1 MTTQASQESQS
12 ARSVLMI
19 RPARFGA
26 NPDTAATNA
35 FQART
40 VEEPLATIRERV
52 TREFDALVG
61 ALTDAGVEVCV
72 VDDTAEPEKPDAI
85 FPNNWVSF
93 HADGTVVLYPMLA
106 SNRRTERRLEVLE
119 QLVARHHFRVGRTID
134 LSEHEMTGGYLEGT
148 GSLVLDRVNRLA
160 FASLSPRTHL
170 DPIGDFAQRLDYEV
184 VSFEAFDGAG
194 IPPYHTNV
202 LMCVGA
208 HFAVLCASAIADD
221 ARRGAVARILENTG
235 RELIEITPRQMS
247 AFAGNMLELENRAGD
262 KIIAMSATAQQS
274 LDGAQRTGVERYGK
288 IVAVPIPTIEKY
300 GGGSVRCMLAEIHL
314 PHRS

>member
-1 MTTQASQESQS
+1 
-12 ARSVLMI
+12 MI

-40 VEEPLATIRERV
+40 VEESLAAIRVRV
-52 TREFDALVG
+52 TREFDALAT
-61 ALTDAGVEVCV
+61 ALSDAGVEVCV

-93 HADGTVVLYPMLA
+93 HADGTVVLYPLLA

-134 LSEHEMTGGYLEGT
+134 LSEHETAGGYLEGA
-148 GSLVLDRVNRLA
+148 GSLVLNRVNRLA

-184 VSFEAFDGAG
+184 ISFEAFDAAG

-202 LMCVGA
+202 LMCIGT
-208 HFAVLCASAIADD
+208 HFAALCAGAIADD
-221 ARRGAVARILENTG
+221 ARRSAVTQILGAR
-235 RELIEITPRQMS
+235 
-247 AFAGNMLELENRAGD
+247 
-262 KIIAMSATAQQS
+262 
-274 LDGAQRTGVERYGK
+274 GA
-288 IVAVPIPTIEKY
+288 
-300 GGGSVRCMLAEIHL
+300 S
-314 PHRS
+314 

>member
-106 SNRRTERRLEVLE
+106 SNRRPERRLEV
-119 QLVARHHFRVGRTID
+119 AR
-134 LSEHEMTGGYLEGT
+134 
-148 GSLVLDRVNRLA
+148 A
-160 FASLSPRTHL
+160 
-170 DPIGDFAQRLDYEV
+170 
-184 VSFEAFDGAG
+184 
-194 IPPYHTNV
+194 
-202 LMCVGA
+202 
-208 HFAVLCASAIADD
+208 
-221 ARRGAVARILENTG
+221 ARRPT
-235 RELIEITPRQMS
+235 
-247 AFAGNMLELENRAGD
+247 
-262 KIIAMSATAQQS
+262 S
-274 LDGAQRTGVERYGK
+274 L
-288 IVAVPIPTIEKY
+288 P
-300 GGGSVRCMLAEIHL
+300 SWSNH
-314 PHRS
+314 